1 MGKTRKYGGEKSR
14 PKEIRTDRALDRR
27 ICRMPIDLSEE
38 VNTDVDAEVENYQR
52 EESEE

>member
-1 MGKTRKYGGEKSR
+1 MGKTRKHGGEKPR

-38 VNTDVDAEVENYQR
+38 VNMDVDAEVENYQV
-52 EESEE
+52 EEP